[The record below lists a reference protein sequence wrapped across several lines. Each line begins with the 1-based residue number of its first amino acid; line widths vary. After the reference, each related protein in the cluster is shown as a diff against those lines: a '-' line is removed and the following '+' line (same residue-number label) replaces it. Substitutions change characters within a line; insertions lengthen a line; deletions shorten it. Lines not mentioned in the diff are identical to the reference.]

1 MEKKHV
7 KIVYDGQGYWLLW
20 HWENRWSPDK
30 HPTPEQLPQ
39 LSGFYLYVTGSFGSL
54 AEAENA
60 ITERV
65 ITEGW
70 KLIPFQRAA

>member
-1 MEKKHV
+1 MEQKNV

-39 LSGFYLYVTGSFGSL
+39 LSGFYLYVTGPFWEPGGSR
-54 AEAENA
+54 ECYH
-60 ITERV
+60 R
-65 ITEGW
+65 
-70 KLIPFQRAA
+70 KSRH